1 MIMVTIENMMRR
13 RIDEIVFRFMGRR
26 IRIMIGI
33 LRGDRMMIGVIC
45 YRIISDNRDKREDRY
60 EDE

>member
-1 MIMVTIENMMRR
+1 M
-13 RIDEIVFRFMGRR
+13 
-26 IRIMIGI
+26 MIGE

-45 YRIISDNRDKREDRY
+45 YRIISDSSDKREDVY

>member
-26 IRIMIGI
+26 IHIMIGI

-45 YRIISDNRDKREDRY
+45 YRIISDSSDKREDRY